1 MSDTESKGSNRPTIM
16 PTQQEIS
23 GASDA
28 EFVERM
34 VERHPRRFND
44 QYWSVFRANVGRHL
58 PAEPVIADLGCGP
71 GLYLRDLSERHQSS
85 RLYGFDVTPA
95 MIEHAGGLRY
105 KGAPPTLAVH
115 DVERGALPLDA
126 DSVDLV
132 SMTGV
137 LHVVEDPFAVLAEV
151 QRVLRAGGL
160 FLLDDWVRMPLAQY
174 VQDRP
179 RDRKEPPEQER
190 AGWLRMFPFHNKYT
204 ADDWKWLLAEA
215 GFSLVS
221 TVRIRPQSQIFVAV
235 VRTLPAGA

>member
-1 MSDTESKGSNRPTIM
+1 M

-34 VERHPRRFND
+34 VERYPRRFND

-58 PAEPVIADLGCGP
+58 PAEPAIADLGCGP
-71 GLYLRDLSERHQSS
+71 GLYLRDLSERHPDS
-85 RLYGFDVTPA
+85 RLYGFDASAA
-95 MIEHAGGLRY
+95 MIAHARGLRY
-105 KGAPPTLAVH
+105 PAAPPTLAVQ
-115 DVERGALPLDA
+115 DVEKEPLPLA
-126 DSVDLV
+126 AGSVDLV
-132 SMTGV
+132 SMAGV
-137 LHVVEDPFAVLAEV
+137 LHVLDDPFGVLAEA
-151 QRVLRAGGL
+151 QRVLRPGGV

-179 RDRKEPPEQER
+179 RHRGTPPDGQR

-204 ADDWKWLLAEA
+204 AEDWKWLLAEA

-221 TVRIRPQSQIFVAV
+221 TVQIRPQSQIFVAV
-235 VRTLPAGA
+235 VRMLPAGT

>member
-1 MSDTESKGSNRPTIM
+1 MT
-16 PTQQEIS
+16 TQQDIV
-23 GASDA
+23 GLSDQ

-85 RLYGFDVTPA
+85 RLCGFDVTPA
-95 MIEHAGGLRY
+95 MIEHARGLRY
-105 KGAPPTLAVH
+105 RGAPPTLAVH
-115 DVERGALPLDA
+115 DVEEEPLPLDP

-151 QRVLRAGGL
+151 QRVLRPGGL

-179 RDRKEPPEQER
+179 RDRNDPPERQR

-204 ADDWKWLLAEA
+204 AEDWKWLLAEA

-221 TVRIRPQSQIFVAV
+221 SVQIRPQSQIFVAV
-235 VRTLPAGA
+235 VRTPING